1 MDISLATPLL
11 GPLTPGTFMQRHWQR
26 KPLLVRQALP
36 GATPVVDRAQL
47 FERAARDD
55 VESRLITHERGR
67 WALRHGPFRRRALPG
82 LNRSGWTL
90 LVQGVD
96 LHLDAAHQL
105 LSRFRFVPD
114 ARLDDL
120 MLSYA
125 SDGGGVGPHVD
136 SYDVFLLQLQ
146 GRRRWRIGRLA
157 NPALEPGLPLKILS
171 NFVPEQECLLEPGD
185 MLYLPPRWAHEGVA
199 QGECIT
205 ASIGFRAPGRDEIGR
220 EVLQRMLDA
229 AEAPEKDPLYRDP
242 LQAATKNPGR
252 IPLALNSFAASS
264 VARFAADPQW
274 LACALGEVLSD
285 PKAGVRFD
293 PGSPLAGH
301 RGIVL
306 DRRTRMMYD
315 DRHVFVNGESYRA
328 SGRDATLMR
337 SLADRRV
344 LHASGVGS
352 LSTEAHELLSQ
363 WAAAGWLHAALP

>member
-47 FERAARDD
+47 FELAARDD

-264 VARFAADPQW
+264 VARMAADPQG

-344 LHASGVGS
+344 LLASGVGS
-352 LSTEAHELLSQ
+352 LSTEAHELLNQ

>member
-11 GPLTPGTFMQRHWQR
+11 GALTPGRFMQRHWQR

-36 GATPVVDRAQL
+36 GATTIMDRAQL
-47 FERAARDD
+47 FELAARDE
-55 VESRLITHERGR
+55 VESRLVTRERGH

-96 LHLDAAHQL
+96 LHVDAAHQL

-157 NPALEPGLPLKILS
+157 NPVLDPNLPLKILS
-171 NFVPEQECLLEPGD
+171 NFVPEQEYLLEPGD
-185 MLYLPPRWAHEGVA
+185 MLYLPPLWAHEGVA
-199 QGECIT
+199 QGACIT
-205 ASIGFRAPGRDEIGR
+205 ASIGFRAPGRDEIGG

-229 AEAPEKDPLYRDP
+229 AEAPEYDPLYRDP
-242 LQAATKNPGR
+242 LQAATGTPGR
-252 IPLALNSFAASS
+252 IPLALSSFAASS
-264 VARFAADPQW
+264 VARMAADAQG

-285 PKAGVRFD
+285 PKAGVQFD
-293 PGSPLAGH
+293 RGSRLAGH

-315 DRHVFVNGESYRA
+315 DRHVFVNGESFRA

-337 SLADRRV
+337 LLADRRA
-344 LHASGVGS
+344 LNANGVGS
-352 LSTEAHELLSQ
+352 LSAEAHELLNQ